1 MQVTQLW
8 FYLVVILSS
17 LYDRRTGGSLVVE
30 RQMEDVVKFIS
41 DIQQFLSNKDTSRS
55 RSLLTD
61 HVPCANDQI
70 RGFLGSCRNV
80 ISIGDRRKQSAIHG
94 LKALLAKKKLKQ
106 KAPFMRK
113 PAVST
118 KLPVTVTE
126 YSTTATTSHDTD
138 INLSTLLLSPTTTE
152 TIFKEYGDNLQKKN
166 ISNSIIPST
175 TDLPTSTEI
184 FLSSTE
190 ISQTS
195 QPSSI
200 SLTVDETL
208 SSVPV
213 PVTVS
218 VTDFPLT
225 ISSPPPVDESQN
237 QIVIGQSNIELDDVE
252 EDAQSEN
259 EPEALSPILDFIYK
273 VAESIFPSTHK
284 DGDVTELVS
293 KTNNDTPVIVPNDI
307 DDIKTAT
314 GVSTENAVVEIRQS
328 NSTSLPKNSNNKKS
342 KESQTNLLQDFD
354 SMDMSLVKTMPND
367 TIDPEYDPTNNGGIE
382 SLEPSLQAD
391 VYVSLPYDEESEENT
406 EAEYVTVSYIS
417 DYDDNDSRDRFKSKE
432 DDSDSFS
439 FEDTTDSN
447 VKISEL

>member
-8 FYLVVILSS
+8 LFLIVILSS

-41 DIQQFLSNKDTSRS
+41 DVQQFLSNKDTSRS

-138 INLSTLLLSPTTTE
+138 INLSTLHLSPTTTE

-166 ISNSIIPST
+166 ISNSIIPS

-213 PVTVS
+213 TVS

-225 ISSPPPVDESQN
+225 IPSPPPVDESQN
-237 QIVIGQSNIELDDVE
+237 QIVRGQSNIELDDVE
-252 EDAQSEN
+252 EDVPSEN

-354 SMDMSLVKTMPND
+354 SMEMSLVKTMSND

-391 VYVSLPYDEESEENT
+391 VYVSLPYDEEPEENT

-417 DYDDNDSRDRFKSKE
+417 DYNNNDSR

>member
-1 MQVTQLW
+1 
-8 FYLVVILSS
+8 
-17 LYDRRTGGSLVVE
+17 
-30 RQMEDVVKFIS
+30 MEDVVKFIS
-41 DIQQFLSNKDTSRS
+41 DVQQFLSNKDTSRS

-138 INLSTLLLSPTTTE
+138 INLSTLHLSPTTTE

-175 TDLPTSTEI
+175 DLPTSTEI

-200 SLTVDETL
+200 SLKVDETL

-213 PVTVS
+213 TVS
-218 VTDFPLT
+218 VTEFPLT
-225 ISSPPPVDESQN
+225 IPSPPPVDESQN
-237 QIVIGQSNIELDDVE
+237 QIVRGQSNIELDDVE
-252 EDAQSEN
+252 EDVPSEN

-354 SMDMSLVKTMPND
+354 SMEMSLVKTMPND

-391 VYVSLPYDEESEENT
+391 VYVSLPYDEEPEENT

>member
-41 DIQQFLSNKDTSRS
+41 DVQQFLSNKDTSRS

-113 PAVST
+113 PAAT
-118 KLPVTVTE
+118 TQLPVTVTE

-138 INLSTLLLSPTTTE
+138 INLSTLHLSPITSE
-152 TIFKEYGDNLQKKN
+152 TIFKEYGNNLQKKN
-166 ISNSIIPST
+166 ITNSIIPS

-200 SLTVDETL
+200 SFTVDETL
-208 SSVPV
+208 SSV

-225 ISSPPPVDESQN
+225 IPSPPPVDESQN
-237 QIVIGQSNIELDDVE
+237 QIVRGQSNIELDDVP
-252 EDAQSEN
+252 SEN

-314 GVSTENAVVEIRQS
+314 GVLTENAVVEIKQS
-328 NSTSLPKNSNNKKS
+328 NSTSLPKNFNNKKS
-342 KESQTNLLQDFD
+342 KESQTNLLQGFD
-354 SMDMSLVKTMPND
+354 IMDMSLVKTMPND

-391 VYVSLPYDEESEENT
+391 VYVSLPYDEEPEENT

-439 FEDTTDSN
+439 FEDTT